1 MDFKASG
8 TWAAVYLASS
18 SLRREQEGIW
28 KEAKDETLLW
38 GRGVDAL
45 CLAFETNHFLHH
57 YMKSRSPSILR
68 AGSL

>member
-1 MDFKASG
+1 MDFKASS
-8 TWAAVYLASS
+8 TSAPVYLASS
-18 SLRREQEGIW
+18 SLRREQKGVW
-28 KEAKDETLLW
+28 KGAKDETLLW
-38 GRGVDAL
+38 GWGMGAL